1 MYTFSIYIMGLVLEW
16 LKENGGAEGMQE
28 RNTAKATAL
37 YEFIDRSNGFYKWV
51 FELINQP
58 C

>member
-37 YEFIDRSNGFYKWV
+37 YEFIDRSNGFYK
-51 FELINQP
+51 
-58 C
+58 